1 VTSHVVRR
9 LLFLPVVLW
18 AVSLIVFVLMRAV
31 PGDPTSAIV
40 GEKAP
45 LEIRE
50 RVRRERGFDR
60 PILVQYGI
68 YFAKLLRGDLG
79 ESYKH
84 AGEKVSAQIARKLP
98 HTIELTIAAMAIA
111 LLAGLALGIVS
122 AVWKGRWVDYA
133 SMSVALAGVS
143 VPVFWLGLLLIL
155 AFGSI
160 LPISGN
166 LRPDYLLTTRTGFT
180 LIDTLLMG
188 DTTMFADALLHL
200 AMPAAALSTIP
211 LAMTARITRSAL
223 LEVLQSDYIRTA
235 RAKGASPSRVVL
247 RHALRNAA
255 LPIVTLMGLE
265 FGYLLGG
272 AVLTETVFD
281 WDGMGTYI
289 LQSVR
294 ETEYE
299 SIGGAVLV
307 LAFTFVIVN
316 LLVDLLYAFI
326 DPRVRYGS
334 PEA

>member
-1 VTSHVVRR
+1 VTAYVVRR

-18 AVSLIVFVLMRAV
+18 AVSFIVFVLMRAV
-31 PGDPTSAIV
+31 PGDPATAIV

-45 LEIRE
+45 IEVRQ

-68 YFAKLLRGDLG
+68 YVGKLLHGDLG
-79 ESYKH
+79 ESFKH
-84 AGEKVSAQIARKLP
+84 SSERVSDQIARKLP
-98 HTIELTIAAMAIA
+98 HTIELAGAAMAIA
-111 LLAGLALGIVS
+111 LVGGLALGILS
-122 AVWKGRWVDYA
+122 AVYKGKWIDYV
-133 SMSVALAGVS
+133 SMTVALAGVS
-143 VPVFWLGLLLIL
+143 VPIFWLGLLLIL
-155 AFGSI
+155 AFEAV

-166 LRPDYLLTTRTGFT
+166 LNPELLLDSRTGFI
-180 LIDTLLMG
+180 LV
-188 DTTMFADALLHL
+188 DALLARNGAAFWDALKHL
-200 AMPAAALSTIP
+200 VLPALALSTIP

-223 LEVLQSDYIRTA
+223 LEVLESDYIRTA
-235 RAKGASPSRVVL
+235 RAKGASPARVVL

-255 LPIVTLMGLE
+255 IPIVTLVGLE

-289 LQSVR
+289 LTSVR

-307 LAFTFVIVN
+307 LAFMFVLVN
-316 LLVDLLYAFI
+316 LAVDLLYAFI
-326 DPRVRYGS
+326 DPRVRYGQS
-334 PEA
+334 EA

>member
-1 VTSHVVRR
+1 MTSYLVRR

-31 PGDPTSAIV
+31 PGDPAAAIA

-45 LEIRE
+45 AEVRE

-60 PILVQYGI
+60 PIVVQYGL
-68 YFAKLLRGDLG
+68 YVGKLLQGDLG

-84 AGEKVSAQIARKLP
+84 AGEKVSDQIARKLP
-98 HTIELTIAAMAIA
+98 HTIELTLAAMAIA
-111 LLAGLALGIVS
+111 LVAGLALGILS
-122 AVWKGRWVDYA
+122 AIHKGRWIDYA
-133 SMSVALAGVS
+133 SITVALAGVS

-155 AFGSI
+155 AFSSV
-160 LPISGN
+160 LPIRGN
-166 LRPDYLLTTRTGFT
+166 LRADYIVTTRTGFT
-180 LIDTLLMG
+180 VVDTLLSG
-188 DTTMFADALLHL
+188 DLAMFGDALLHL
-200 AMPAAALSTIP
+200 VMPAAALSTIP

-223 LEVLQSDYIRTA
+223 LEVLESDYIRTA
-235 RAKGASPSRVVL
+235 RAKGASPARVVL

-289 LQSVR
+289 LASVR
-294 ETEYE
+294 DTEYE

-316 LLVDLLYAFI
+316 LAVDLLYAFI

-334 PEA
+334 TEA

>member
-1 VTSHVVRR
+1 MTAYLLRR

-18 AVSLIVFVLMRAV
+18 AVSFIVFVLIRAV
-31 PGDPTSAIV
+31 PGDPTTAIV

-45 LEIRE
+45 AELRE

-60 PILVQYGI
+60 PILVQYGL
-68 YFAKLLRGDLG
+68 YVSKLLRGDLG
-79 ESYKH
+79 ESYKRSN
-84 AGEKVSAQIARKLP
+84 EKVSAQIGRKLP
-98 HTIELTIAAMAIA
+98 HTIELTVAAMAIA
-111 LLAGLALGIVS
+111 LVAGLALGILS
-122 AVWKGRWVDYA
+122 AVYKGRWVDYL
-133 SMSVALAGVS
+133 SMTVALAGVS

-155 AFGSI
+155 AFGSV

-166 LRPDYLLTTRTGFT
+166 LSPEHDVVARTGFL

-188 DTTMFADALLHL
+188 RADLFADAVLHL
-200 AMPAAALSTIP
+200 LMPALALSTIP
-211 LAMTARITRSAL
+211 LAMTARITRSGL
-223 LEVLQSDYIRTA
+223 LEVLGSDYIRTA
-235 RAKGASPSRVVL
+235 RAKGASPARIVL

-289 LQSVR
+289 LTSVR

-307 LAFTFVIVN
+307 LAFTFVVVN
-316 LLVDLLYAFI
+316 LVVDILYAFI

-334 PEA
+334 QEA

>member
-1 VTSHVVRR
+1 
-9 LLFLPVVLW
+9 
-18 AVSLIVFVLMRAV
+18 
-31 PGDPTSAIV
+31 
-40 GEKAP
+40 
-45 LEIRE
+45 
-50 RVRRERGFDR
+50 
-60 PILVQYGI
+60 
-68 YFAKLLRGDLG
+68 
-79 ESYKH
+79 
-84 AGEKVSAQIARKLP
+84 
-98 HTIELTIAAMAIA
+98 MAIA
-111 LLAGLALGIVS
+111 LVFGLTFGILS
-122 AVWKGRWVDYA
+122 AVWKGSWVDYA

-166 LRPDYLLTTRTGFT
+166 LRPDYLATTRTGFT
-180 LIDTLLMG
+180 LVDTLLMG
-188 DTTMFADALLHL
+188 DAAMFGDALLHL
-200 AMPAAALSTIP
+200 VMPAAALSTIP

-223 LEVLQSDYIRTA
+223 LEVLESDYIRTA
-235 RAKGASPSRVVL
+235 RAKGASPARVVL

-255 LPIVTLMGLE
+255 LPIVTLIGLE

-334 PEA
+334 QEA

>member
-1 VTSHVVRR
+1 MTSYVVRR

-18 AVSLIVFVLMRAV
+18 AVSSIVFVLMRAV
-31 PGDPTSAIV
+31 PGDPTTAIV

-45 LEIRE
+45 AEIRE

-60 PILVQYGI
+60 PLPAQYALYLG
-68 YFAKLLRGDLG
+68 KLMRGDLG
-79 ESYKH
+79 ESYKRSS
-84 AGEKVSAQIARKLP
+84 EKVSGQIARKLP
-98 HTIELTIAAMAIA
+98 HTIELTVAAMAIA
-111 LLAGLALGIVS
+111 LVAGLGLGILS
-122 AVWKGRWVDYA
+122 AVYKGRWIDYT
-133 SMSVALAGVS
+133 SMTVALAGVS

-166 LRPDYLLTTRTGFT
+166 LRPDYLVTNRTGFT

-188 DTTMFADALLHL
+188 DAAMFGDAILHL
-200 AMPAAALSTIP
+200 VMPAAALSTIP
-211 LAMTARITRSAL
+211 LAMTARITRSSL
-223 LEVLQSDYIRTA
+223 LEVLESDYIRTA
-235 RAKGASPSRVVL
+235 RAKGASPARVVL

-289 LQSVR
+289 LTSVR

-307 LAFTFVIVN
+307 LAFTFVLVN
-316 LLVDLLYAFI
+316 LIVDLLYAFI

>member
-1 VTSHVVRR
+1 MIPYIVRR

-18 AVSLIVFVLMRAV
+18 AVSFIVFVLIRAV
-31 PGDPTSAIV
+31 PGDPTTAIV

-45 LEIRE
+45 AELRE
-50 RVRRERGFDR
+50 KVRRERGFDR

-68 YFAKLLRGDLG
+68 YLGKLLRGDLG
-79 ESYKH
+79 ESYKRSN
-84 AGEKVSAQIARKLP
+84 EKVSAQIARKLP
-98 HTIELTIAAMAIA
+98 HTIELTAAAMAVA
-111 LLAGLALGIVS
+111 LVGGLFFGVLS
-122 AVWKGRWVDYA
+122 AVYKGRWVDTA
-133 SMSVALAGVS
+133 SMTVALAGVS

-155 AFGSI
+155 AFGSV

-166 LRPDYLLTTRTGFT
+166 ISPEHDVVSRTGF
-180 LIDTLLMG
+180 LLVDTLLMG
-188 DTTMFADALLHL
+188 SGRLFGDALLHL
-200 AMPAAALSTIP
+200 LMPALALSTIP
-211 LAMTARITRSAL
+211 LAMTARITRSSM

-235 RAKGASPSRVVL
+235 RAKGATPASIVL

-289 LQSVR
+289 LTSVR

-316 LLVDLLYAFI
+316 LIVDLLYAVI

>member
-1 VTSHVVRR
+1 VTAYVVRR

-18 AVSLIVFVLMRAV
+18 AVSFIVFVLMRSV
-31 PGDPTSAIV
+31 PGDPATAIV

-45 LEIRE
+45 LEVRQ

-68 YFAKLLRGDLG
+68 YVVKLLHGDLG
-79 ESYKH
+79 ESFKH
-84 AGEKVSAQIARKLP
+84 SSEKVSDQIARKLP
-98 HTIELTIAAMAIA
+98 HTIELAGAAMAIA
-111 LLAGLALGIVS
+111 LVGGLMLGILS
-122 AVWKGRWVDYA
+122 AVYKGRWIDYV
-133 SMSVALAGVS
+133 SMTVALAGVS
-143 VPVFWLGLLLIL
+143 VPIFWLGLLLIL
-155 AFGSI
+155 AFESV

-166 LRPDYLLTTRTGFT
+166 LNPELILDSRTGFI
-180 LIDTLLMG
+180 LV
-188 DTTMFADALLHL
+188 DALLARNGAAFWNALQHL
-200 AMPAAALSTIP
+200 VLPAAALSTIP

-223 LEVLQSDYIRTA
+223 LEVLESDYIRTA
-235 RAKGASPSRVVL
+235 RAKGASPARVVL

-255 LPIVTLMGLE
+255 IPIVTLVGLE

-289 LQSVR
+289 LTSVR

-307 LAFTFVIVN
+307 LAFMFVLVN
-316 LLVDLLYAFI
+316 LAVDLLYAFI
-326 DPRVRYGS
+326 DPRVRYGQS
-334 PEA
+334 EA

>member
-1 VTSHVVRR
+1 MTAYVVRR

-18 AVSLIVFVLMRAV
+18 AVSFIVFVLMRSV
-31 PGDPTSAIV
+31 PGDPATAIV

-45 LEIRE
+45 LEVRQ

-68 YFAKLLRGDLG
+68 YVVKLLHGDLG
-79 ESYKH
+79 ESFKH
-84 AGEKVSAQIARKLP
+84 SSEKVSDQIARKLP
-98 HTIELTIAAMAIA
+98 HTIELAGAAMAIA
-111 LLAGLALGIVS
+111 LVGGLMLGILS
-122 AVWKGRWVDYA
+122 AVYKGRWIDYV
-133 SMSVALAGVS
+133 SMTVALAGVS
-143 VPVFWLGLLLIL
+143 VPIFWLGLLLIL
-155 AFGSI
+155 AFESV

-166 LRPDYLLTTRTGFT
+166 LNPELILDSRTGFI
-180 LIDTLLMG
+180 LV
-188 DTTMFADALLHL
+188 DALLARNGAAFWNALQHL
-200 AMPAAALSTIP
+200 VLPAAALSTIP

-223 LEVLQSDYIRTA
+223 LEVLESDYIRTA
-235 RAKGASPSRVVL
+235 RAKGASPARVVL

-255 LPIVTLMGLE
+255 IPIVTLVGLE

-289 LQSVR
+289 LTSVR

-307 LAFTFVIVN
+307 LAFMFVLVN
-316 LLVDLLYAFI
+316 LAVDLLYAFI
-326 DPRVRYGS
+326 DPRVRYGQS
-334 PEA
+334 EA

>member
-1 VTSHVVRR
+1 VTAYVVRR

-18 AVSLIVFVLMRAV
+18 AVSFIVFVLMRAV

-60 PILVQYGI
+60 PVLVQYGL
-68 YFAKLLRGDLG
+68 YCGKLLRGDLG

-84 AGEKVSAQIARKLP
+84 TSEKVSAQIARKLP
-98 HTIELTIAAMAIA
+98 HTIELTLAAMLIA
-111 LLAGLALGIVS
+111 LAAGLALGILS
-122 AVWKGRWVDYA
+122 AVYKGRWIDYL
-133 SMSVALAGVS
+133 SMTVALAGVS

-155 AFGSI
+155 ALGSI

-166 LRPDYLLTTRTGFT
+166 LSPEHLVTTRTGFT

-188 DTTMFADALLHL
+188 DGAMFRDALLHL
-200 AMPAAALSTIP
+200 LMPALALSTIP

-223 LEVLQSDYIRTA
+223 LEVLDSDYIRTA
-235 RAKGASPSRVVL
+235 RAKGASPARVVL

-289 LQSVR
+289 LTSVR

-307 LAFTFVIVN
+307 LALTFVIVN
-316 LLVDLLYAFI
+316 LAVDLLYAFI

-334 PEA
+334 QEA

>member
-1 VTSHVVRR
+1 VIAYVVRR

-18 AVSLIVFVLMRAV
+18 AVSFIVFVLMRAV
-31 PGDPTSAIV
+31 PGDPTAAIV

-50 RVRRERGFDR
+50 RVRKERGFDR

-68 YFAKLLRGDLG
+68 YLGKLLRGDLG

-84 AGEKVSAQIARKLP
+84 SSEKVGSQIARKLP
-98 HTIELTIAAMAIA
+98 HTIELTIAAMLIA
-111 LLAGLALGIVS
+111 LVAGLSLGILS
-122 AVWKGRWVDYA
+122 AVYKGRWIDYA

-155 AFGSI
+155 TLGSI

-166 LRPDYLLTTRTGFT
+166 LSPEHLVTARTGFT

-188 DTTMFADALLHL
+188 DGAMFRDALLHL
-200 AMPAAALSTIP
+200 LMPALALSTIP

-223 LEVLQSDYIRTA
+223 LEVLDSDYIRTA
-235 RAKGASPSRVVL
+235 RAKGASPARVVL

-289 LQSVR
+289 LTSVR

-307 LAFTFVIVN
+307 LALTFVMVN
-316 LLVDLLYAFI
+316 LVVDLLYAFI

-334 PEA
+334 QEA

>member
-1 VTSHVVRR
+1 VISYVLRR

-18 AVSLIVFVLMRAV
+18 AVSFIVFVLLRAV
-31 PGDPTSAIV
+31 PGDPTTAIV

-45 LEIRE
+45 AELRE
-50 RVRRERGFDR
+50 KVRRDRGFDR

-68 YFAKLLRGDLG
+68 YLGKLLRGDLG
-79 ESYKH
+79 ESYKRSN
-84 AGEKVSAQIARKLP
+84 EKVGTQIARKLP
-98 HTIELTIAAMAIA
+98 HTIELTVAAMAIA
-111 LLAGLALGIVS
+111 LAGGLFFGLLS
-122 AVWKGRWVDYA
+122 AVYKGRWIDTA
-133 SMSVALAGVS
+133 SMTVALAGVS

-155 AFGSI
+155 AFGSF

-166 LRPDYLLTTRTGFT
+166 LSPEYDVVPRTGFL

-188 DTTMFADALLHL
+188 SGRLFGDALLHL
-200 AMPAAALSTIP
+200 LMPALALSTIP
-211 LAMTARITRSAL
+211 LAMTARITRSSM
-223 LEVLQSDYIRTA
+223 LEVLESDYIRTA
-235 RAKGASPSRVVL
+235 RAKGASPAGVVL

-255 LPIVTLMGLE
+255 LPIVTLMELE

-289 LQSVR
+289 LTSVR

-307 LAFTFVIVN
+307 LAFTFVMVN
-316 LLVDLLYAFI
+316 LVIDILYAFI

-334 PEA
+334 QEA

>member
-1 VTSHVVRR
+1 MTSYVIRR

-18 AVSLIVFVLMRAV
+18 AVSFIVFVLMRAV
-31 PGDPTSAIV
+31 PGDPTTAIV

-45 LEIRE
+45 AELRE

-60 PILVQYGI
+60 PILVQYGL
-68 YFAKLLRGDLG
+68 YVGKLLRGDLG
-79 ESYKH
+79 ESYKRSN
-84 AGEKVSAQIARKLP
+84 EKVSAQIARKLP
-98 HTIELTIAAMAIA
+98 HTIELTAAAMAIA
-111 LLAGLALGIVS
+111 LVAGLALGILS
-122 AVWKGRWVDYA
+122 AVFKGRWVDYL
-133 SMSVALAGVS
+133 SMTVALAGVS

-166 LRPDYLLTTRTGFT
+166 LSPEHDVVSRTGF
-180 LIDTLLMG
+180 LLVDTLLMG
-188 DTTMFADALLHL
+188 RADLFGDAILHL
-200 AMPAAALSTIP
+200 LMPALALSTIP

-223 LEVLQSDYIRTA
+223 LEVLGSDYIRTA
-235 RAKGASPSRVVL
+235 RAKGASPARIVL

-289 LQSVR
+289 LTSVR

-316 LLVDLLYAFI
+316 LLVDILYAFI

-334 PEA
+334 QEA

>member
-1 VTSHVVRR
+1 VISYVLRR

-18 AVSLIVFVLMRAV
+18 AVSFIVFVLMRSV
-31 PGDPTSAIV
+31 PGDPTTAIV
-40 GEKAP
+40 GEKASAE
-45 LEIRE
+45 LRE
-50 RVRRERGFDR
+50 KVRRDRGFDR
-60 PILVQYGI
+60 PILVQYGV
-68 YFAKLLRGDLG
+68 YVGKLLRGDLG
-79 ESYKH
+79 ESYKRSN
-84 AGEKVSAQIARKLP
+84 EKVSAQIARKLP
-98 HTIELTIAAMAIA
+98 HTIELTVASMAVA
-111 LLAGLALGIVS
+111 LFAGLALGILS
-122 AVWKGRWVDYA
+122 AVYKGRWIDYT

-155 AFGSI
+155 AFGSF

-166 LRPDYLLTTRTGFT
+166 LNPAYDVTSRTGF
-180 LIDTLLMG
+180 LLVDTALMG
-188 DTTMFADALLHL
+188 RADLFGDALLHL
-200 AMPAAALSTIP
+200 VLPALALSTIP
-211 LAMTARITRSAL
+211 LAMTARITRASM

-235 RAKGASPSRVVL
+235 RAKGSSPARVVL
-247 RHALRNAA
+247 IHALRNAA

-289 LQSVR
+289 LTSVR

-316 LLVDLLYAFI
+316 LVVDILYAFI

>member
-1 VTSHVVRR
+1 VIPYVVRR

-18 AVSLIVFVLMRAV
+18 AVSFIVFVLIRAV
-31 PGDPTSAIV
+31 PGDPTTAIV

-45 LEIRE
+45 AELRE
-50 RVRRERGFDR
+50 KVRRDRGFDR

-68 YFAKLLRGDLG
+68 YLGKLLRGDLG
-79 ESYKH
+79 ESYKRSN
-84 AGEKVSAQIARKLP
+84 EKVSAQIARKLP
-98 HTIELTIAAMAIA
+98 HTIELTVAAMAIA
-111 LLAGLALGIVS
+111 LAGGLAFGVLS
-122 AVWKGRWVDYA
+122 AVYKGRWIDTA
-133 SMSVALAGVS
+133 SMTVALAGVS

-155 AFGSI
+155 AFGSF

-166 LRPDYLLTTRTGFT
+166 LSPEYDVVPRTGFL

-188 DTTMFADALLHL
+188 SGRLFGDALLHL
-200 AMPAAALSTIP
+200 LMPALALSTIP
-211 LAMTARITRSAL
+211 LAMTARITRSSM
-223 LEVLQSDYIRTA
+223 LEVLESDYIRTA
-235 RAKGASPSRVVL
+235 RAKGASPAGVVL

-289 LQSVR
+289 LTSVR

-316 LLVDLLYAFI
+316 LAVDLLYAVI

>member
-1 VTSHVVRR
+1 VIPYVVRR

-18 AVSLIVFVLMRAV
+18 AVSFIVFVLIRAV
-31 PGDPTSAIV
+31 PGDPTTAIV

-45 LEIRE
+45 AELRE
-50 RVRRERGFDR
+50 KVRRDRGFDR

-68 YFAKLLRGDLG
+68 YLGKLLRGDLG
-79 ESYKH
+79 ESYKRSN
-84 AGEKVSAQIARKLP
+84 EKVSAQIARKLP
-98 HTIELTIAAMAIA
+98 HTIELTVAAMAIA
-111 LLAGLALGIVS
+111 LAGGLFFGVLS
-122 AVWKGRWVDYA
+122 AVYKGRWIDTA
-133 SMSVALAGVS
+133 SMTVALAGVS

-155 AFGSI
+155 AFGSF

-166 LRPDYLLTTRTGFT
+166 LSPEYDVVPRTGFL

-188 DTTMFADALLHL
+188 SGRLFGDALLHL
-200 AMPAAALSTIP
+200 LMPALALSTIP
-211 LAMTARITRSAL
+211 LAMTARITRSSM
-223 LEVLQSDYIRTA
+223 LEVLESDYIRTA
-235 RAKGASPSRVVL
+235 RAKGASPAGVVL

-289 LQSVR
+289 LTSVR

-316 LLVDLLYAFI
+316 LAVDLLYAVI

>member
-1 VTSHVVRR
+1 MTSYVVRR

-18 AVSLIVFVLMRAV
+18 AVSFIVFVLLRAV
-31 PGDPTSAIV
+31 PGDPTTAIV

-45 LEIRE
+45 AELRE
-50 RVRRERGFDR
+50 KVRRDRGFDR

-68 YFAKLLRGDLG
+68 YLGKLLRGDLG
-79 ESYKH
+79 ESYKRSN
-84 AGEKVSAQIARKLP
+84 EKVGAQIARKLP
-98 HTIELTIAAMAIA
+98 HTIELTVAAMAIA
-111 LLAGLALGIVS
+111 LAGGLFFGLLS
-122 AVWKGRWVDYA
+122 AVHKGRWIDTA
-133 SMSVALAGVS
+133 SMTVALAGVS

-155 AFGSI
+155 AFGSF

-166 LRPDYLLTTRTGFT
+166 LSPEYDVVPRTGFL

-188 DTTMFADALLHL
+188 SGRLFGDALLHL
-200 AMPAAALSTIP
+200 LMPALALSTIP
-211 LAMTARITRSAL
+211 LAMTARITRSSM
-223 LEVLQSDYIRTA
+223 LEVLESDYIRTA
-235 RAKGASPSRVVL
+235 RAKGASPAGVVL

-289 LQSVR
+289 LTSVR

-316 LLVDLLYAFI
+316 LAVDLLYAVI

>member
-1 VTSHVVRR
+1 MTSYLIRR

-18 AVSLIVFVLMRAV
+18 AVSFIVFVLMRAV
-31 PGDPTSAIV
+31 PGDPTTAIV

-45 LEIRE
+45 AELRE

-60 PILVQYGI
+60 PILVQYGL
-68 YFAKLLRGDLG
+68 YLGKLLRGDLG
-79 ESYKH
+79 ESYKRSN
-84 AGEKVSAQIARKLP
+84 EKVSAQIARKLP
-98 HTIELTIAAMAIA
+98 HTIELTAAAMAIA
-111 LLAGLALGIVS
+111 LVAGLALGILS
-122 AVWKGRWVDYA
+122 ALYKGRWVDYL
-133 SMSVALAGVS
+133 SMTVALAGVS

-166 LRPDYLLTTRTGFT
+166 LSPEHDVVSRTGFL

-188 DTTMFADALLHL
+188 RADLFGDALLHL
-200 AMPAAALSTIP
+200 LMPALALSTIP

-223 LEVLQSDYIRTA
+223 LEVLGSDYIRTA
-235 RAKGASPSRVVL
+235 RAKGASPSRIIFW
-247 RHALRNAA
+247 HALRNAA

-289 LQSVR
+289 LTSVR

-307 LAFTFVIVN
+307 LAFTFVLVN
-316 LLVDLLYAFI
+316 LVVDILYAFI

-334 PEA
+334 QEA

>member
-1 VTSHVVRR
+1 MTSYVVRR

-31 PGDPTSAIV
+31 PGDPTTAIV

-45 LEIRE
+45 AELRE

-60 PILVQYGI
+60 PIAVQYGL
-68 YFAKLLRGDLG
+68 YLGKLLRGDLG
-79 ESYKH
+79 ESYKRSN
-84 AGEKVSAQIARKLP
+84 EKVRTQIARKLP
-98 HTIELTIAAMAIA
+98 HTIELAGAAMAVA
-111 LLAGLALGIVS
+111 LGAGLALGILS
-122 AVWKGRWVDYA
+122 AVFKGRWVDYL
-133 SMSVALAGVS
+133 SMTVALAGVS

-155 AFGSI
+155 AFGSF

-166 LRPDYLLTTRTGFT
+166 LSPEHDVVARTGF
-180 LIDTLLMG
+180 LLVDTLLMG
-188 DTTMFADALLHL
+188 RGDLFGDALLHL
-200 AMPAAALSTIP
+200 LMPAMALSTIP
-211 LAMTARITRSAL
+211 LAMTARITRAAM
-223 LEVLQSDYIRTA
+223 LEVLESDYIRTA
-235 RAKGASPSRVVL
+235 RAKGASPVRVVL

-265 FGYLLGG
+265 FGTLLGG

-289 LQSVR
+289 LTSVR

-316 LLVDLLYAFI
+316 LVVDLLYALI

-334 PEA
+334 QEA